1 MKKTVLITGCSTGIG
16 RALAEE
22 FCRRGYLVYA
32 TARRVESL
40 AGMEAA
46 GMRVAALDVDDAASI
61 DALRAT
67 LEREQVRLDILVN
80 NAGYGAM
87 GPLVE
92 MPLPELRRQFET
104 NVFSNLAII
113 QALLPRLLAA
123 GQSTVVN
130 VSSVSGVLAT
140 PFAGAYCASK
150 AAINA
155 LSDALRMELA
165 PLGIRVVTVQPGG
178 IASQFGQTAAKSAVT
193 LPPDSRYKPLQAQI
207 QGRANVSQE
216 NAMPAEVFA
225 RELVARLDSSDPPPV
240 IRLGPKST
248 LMPALKRWLP
258 TRMLDRILSRRFGLD
273 ARLGKESVT

>member
-1 MKKTVLITGCSTGIG
+1 LKKTVLITGCSTGIG
-16 RALAEE
+16 RALAQE
-22 FCRRGYLVYA
+22 FCRRGYQVYA

-46 GMRVAALDVDDAASI
+46 GMRVAALDVDDAGGI
-61 DALRAT
+61 DALRT
-67 LEREQVRLDILVN
+67 RLEREQVRLDILVN

-123 GQSTVVN
+123 GRSTVVN

-150 AAINA
+150 AAVNA

-178 IASQFGQTAAKSAVT
+178 IASQFGQTAAKSAVV
-193 LPPDSRYKPLQAQI
+193 LPPDSLYKPLQAQI

-216 NAMPAEVFA
+216 NAMPAEAFA
-225 RELVARLDSSDPPPV
+225 RELVARLDASDPPPV

-273 ARLGKESVT
+273 AGLGKESAT